1 MYIVVNT
8 TSSILNISDLNVSI
22 PPNQSRD
29 LDKMSLSKS
38 PEKSDDLKTAINNHY
53 LKVVKKDHIESK
65 KEIRIESTKK
75 IIHKET
81 IDEKKLAKMFSEE
94 IRKVKEEERK
104 NSSEEMIQTIAS
116 MMGELLK
123 NNSIKQ
129 NNSSNTEEE
138 GIEESMDIKEL
149 TQIHARAIR
158 KLSQDTE
165 NKIDYEQEK
174 TQDNSFTDRANE
186 LEGLL

>member
-1 MYIVVNT
+1 
-8 TSSILNISDLNVSI
+8 
-22 PPNQSRD
+22 
-29 LDKMSLSKS
+29 
-38 PEKSDDLKTAINNHY
+38 
-53 LKVVKKDHIESK
+53 
-65 KEIRIESTKK
+65 
-75 IIHKET
+75 
-81 IDEKKLAKMFSEE
+81 MFSEE

-104 NSSEEMIQTIAS
+104 NSSEEMIKTIAS

-129 NNSSNTEEE
+129 KNNSNTEEE
-138 GIEESMDIKEL
+138 NIEESMDIKEL

-165 NKIDYEQEK
+165 NKINYEQEK